1 MPRVTRQHTVAHHL
15 VQGGFTDLR
24 LTEAAQKKDRPGL
37 YREDGFAVR
46 SYLAPDGTLL
56 TVAGAYGPDWVMTL
70 AQIRYRL
77 ERPYVRYTVTD
88 DAPELRDHEL
98 LVRWATREE
107 LQARKQAEA
116 ARQAPL
122 VAQLRRQ
129 QCEQDAE
136 DAGQSALF

>member
-15 VQGGFTDLR
+15 VQGGLTDLK

-37 YREDGFAVR
+37 YREDGFSVR

-56 TVAGAYGPDWVMTL
+56 TVAGAYGPDWVMTR
-70 AQIRYRL
+70 AEIRNRL
-77 ERPYVRYTVTD
+77 EQPYIRYTVTD
-88 DAPELRDHEL
+88 DAPGLADHEQ
-98 LVRWATREE
+98 LVRWATSEE
-107 LQARKQAEA
+107 LQARKRAAA

-129 QCEQDAE
+129 QREQDAE
-136 DAGQSALF
+136 DAGQPALF

>member
-15 VQGGFTDLR
+15 VQGGLTDLQ

-37 YREDGFAVR
+37 YREDGFSVR
-46 SYLAPDGTLL
+46 SYRTPDGALL
-56 TVAGAYGPDWVMTL
+56 TVAGAYGPDWVMTR
-70 AQIRYRL
+70 AEIRNRL
-77 ERPYVRYTVTD
+77 QQPYIRYTVTD
-88 DAPELRDHEL
+88 DAPELGDHEL
-98 LVRWATREE
+98 LVRWATGEE
-107 LQARKQAEA
+107 LQARKRAAA

-129 QCEQDAE
+129 QSEQDAE

>member
-15 VQGGFTDLR
+15 VQGGLIDLK

-37 YREDGFAVR
+37 YREDGFSVR
-46 SYLAPDGTLL
+46 SYHAPDGTLL
-56 TVAGAYGPDWVMTL
+56 TVAGAYGPDWVMTR
-70 AQIRYRL
+70 AEIRNRL
-77 ERPYVRYTVTD
+77 EQPYIRYTVTD
-88 DAPELRDHEL
+88 DAPGLADHEQ
-98 LVRWATREE
+98 LVRWATGEE
-107 LQARKQAEA
+107 LQARRRAAA

-129 QCEQDAE
+129 QSEQDAQ

>member
-15 VQGGFTDLR
+15 VQGGFTDLK

-37 YREDGFAVR
+37 YREDGFSVR
-46 SYLAPDGTLL
+46 SYYTPDGTLL
-56 TVAGAYGPDWVMTL
+56 TVAGAYGPDWVMTR

-77 ERPYVRYTVTD
+77 ERPYIRYTVID
-88 DAPELRDHEL
+88 DAPGLAAHEQ
-98 LVRWATREE
+98 LVRWATGEE
-107 LQARKQAEA
+107 LRVRKRA
-116 ARQAPL
+116 AAVRQAPL

-129 QCEQDAE
+129 QSEQAAE